1 MNPFAAQVTALL
13 LVGMAASSSAAGQ
26 SSSVKWPGG
35 AQAAVVLSYDDSLR
49 SQLDV
54 AVPQLDRAG
63 FKGTF
68 FLSGTFAQE
77 DVERWRKVADVRPR
91 AR

>member
-63 FKGTF
+63 FKQVTMHGGYNEEAV
-68 FLSGTFAQE
+68 S
-77 DVERWRKVADVRPR
+77 ADSAMWVFT
-91 AR
+91 AHKS